1 MKFLRLILLAV
12 LMLTGVTSYAQEM
25 SIEGTVYDTTGVNP
39 LPNAVAMAVRIKD
52 SLLLGYARTDKEGK
66 FLLNGFQVDTFSL
79 IIDHPDYDDKV
90 YFMFGSASNS
100 EIKIPSII
108 MPAKSQK
115 LDEVIIYANKE
126 PIFFRGDT
134 LVYKADSFK
143 VHENAVVEDLIRK
156 LPGLEVDENGK
167 ITSQGQ
173 DVDKVLVDGDEF
185 FGSDP
190 TIATKNLGA
199 KGVEEVQVY
208 EMENEDRSDGED
220 EKIQVLDLKLKDA
233 YKSGYF
239 GRVSGASDFAF
250 TSLTNGN
257 KYDIN
262 NSFYEGEALFN
273 RFNGS
278 QKFSVF
284 ALGSNTPRSNF
295 GWNDIRQFGLDNE
308 QSSGGRWDQGSSGN
322 TSGIPRTMRAGVYY
336 SDKLGRKKK
345 VELNFNYSYYN
356 ERLDAIS
363 SSRSQYFLADTV
375 YYTEDTSRNITESNS
390 HRFNLDFKAPLD
402 SFTTIRIKPSLSLD
416 NATNKKFS
424 GKEYIDADENSTLVT
439 NAFNNYDGAS
449 YNVATRATLNRK
461 FRKKGRE
468 LELVYDYELDNS
480 ETDGQ
485 LLTTTDYL
493 NVGTPYTD
501 SVDQRKLNY
510 SRSVNHYA
518 DVTYEEPLS
527 KKFTLEG
534 EYQFES
540 SVYTQDKSTFDKNGI
555 EYTVRN
561 DSLSNL
567 FDTYRNQH
575 WAGLKLV
582 YEDKKHTFGIR
593 GLVRNIDIDNVNQ
606 ISGVTVKQNFT
617 NFLPVVDY
625 TYKPTKSKRLTLR
638 YRTNSQQPSIT
649 DLQPVPDNTNPN
661 SIRIGNPDLKPNYV
675 HNINLNFNSWQVFSG
690 QFIWTGLS
698 MQITDNAFANSTT
711 YDQYGRSVSQTVNV
725 DGNMFG
731 TLYAGASFPIY
742 KRIISIRPNA
752 NGMYNKYTN
761 VINDANNIT
770 QTFTA
775 GGGLSL
781 NFEWD
786 SLRFEVYNDY
796 KYNSSISSLSSAS
809 STPYSNQGYGFRAR
823 WTLPKG
829 FVIATDGKYT
839 INNQQGSGFY
849 DLKYF
854 VWNAE
859 VSKAFLKT
867 QNLVVSLMGN
877 DMLNQNI
884 NAARQISANVITDNR
899 TTIISRYFLLKATL
913 RFNNNKTKQE
923 DLHGWH

>member
-1 MKFLRLILLAV
+1 MTLLV
-12 LMLTGVTSYAQEM
+12 LSSTASFSQEM

-39 LPNAVAMAVRIKD
+39 LPNAIAMAVRIKD
-52 SLLLGYARTDKEGK
+52 SLLLGYSRTDKEGK
-66 FLLNGFQVDTFSL
+66 FLLTGFDVDTFSL

-90 YFMFGSASNS
+90 YFMFGSSSNN

-134 LVYKADSFK
+134 LVYKADSFQ

-167 ITSQGQ
+167 ITSQGR

-185 FGSDP
+185 FGADP

-208 EMENEDRSDGED
+208 EVENEDRADGEE

-239 GRVSGASDFAF
+239 GRVSGASDFG
-250 TSLTNGN
+250 LTWLSNGN
-257 KYDIN
+257 DYDFN
-262 NSFYEGEALFN
+262 ESFYEGEFLFN

-308 QSSGGRWDQGSSGN
+308 QSSGGRWDQGSQGN
-322 TSGIPRTMRAGVYY
+322 TSGIPQTMRAGIYF
-336 SDKLGRKKK
+336 SDKFGKNKKA
-345 VELNFNYSYYN
+345 ELNFNYSYYN
-356 ERLDAIS
+356 EKLDAIS

-375 YYTEDTSRNITESNS
+375 YYTEDSSRNIRESQA
-390 HRFNLDFKAPLD
+390 HRFNLDFEMPLD

-416 NATNKKFS
+416 YSKNQEFD
-424 GKEYIDADENSTLVT
+424 GKEFIDEAENSTLVT
-439 NAFNNYDGAS
+439 NSFNDYDGES
-449 YNVATRATLNRK
+449 FNVDTRAVLKRK

-468 LELVYDYELDNS
+468 LEVTYDFEMDDS
-480 ETDGQ
+480 KTEGQ
-485 LLTTTDYL
+485 LLNTSEFL
-493 NVGTPYTD
+493 NVPTPYVD

-510 SRSVNHYA
+510 SRSVNHYT

-527 KKFTLEG
+527 KYWSIEG
-534 EYQFES
+534 QYQFES
-540 SVYTQDKSTFDKNGI
+540 SVFTQDRSTFDRNGL
-555 EYTVRN
+555 EYTDRN

-575 WAGLKLV
+575 WGGLKLV
-582 YEDKKHTFGIR
+582 YENRKHTLGIR
-593 GLVRNIDIDNVNQ
+593 GLIRNIDIDNINQITGDIVNQ
-606 ISGVTVKQNFT
+606 NIT

-625 TYKPTKSKRLTLR
+625 TWKPTKSKRLR
-638 YRTNSQQPSIT
+638 FSYRTNASQPSISS
-649 DLQPVPDNTNPN
+649 LAPVPDNTNPN
-661 SIRIGNPDLKPNYV
+661 SIRIGNPDLKPNYS
-675 HNINLNFNSWQVFSG
+675 HTMNLNFNSWQVFSG
-690 QFIWTGLS
+690 RFVWTGAS
-698 MQITDNAFANSTT
+698 MTITDNAFGNSTT
-711 YDQYGRSVSQTVNV
+711 YDQYGRSISQTVNV

-731 TLYAGASFPIY
+731 NLYAGASFPIY
-742 KRIISIRPNA
+742 KRVISIRPNA
-752 NGMYNKYTN
+752 NGFYNKYTN
-761 VINDANNIT
+761 VINNEDNVT
-770 QTFTA
+770 QMLTA

-786 SLRFEVYNDY
+786 SLRFELYNNY
-796 KYNSSISSLSSAS
+796 NYNSSQSSLSSIS
-809 STPYSNQGYGFRAR
+809 NEPYSNQNYGFRFR

-829 FVIATDGKYT
+829 FVIATDGRYT
-839 INNQQGSGFY
+839 INDQPGEGFY
-849 DLKYF
+849 DLKFF

-859 VSKAFLKT
+859 VSKSFLET
-867 QNLVVSLMGN
+867 ENLVVSLVGN

-884 NAARQISANVITDNR
+884 NAARQISANVVTDNR

-913 RFNNNKTKQE
+913 RFNNNKTKQD
-923 DLHGWH
+923 DLKGWH